1 LITLNGAS
9 IGNSTFPNTEVAFKG
24 LNKLIR
30 LTEDNIVT
38 VRYDH
43 HEKTFEAFVMLA
55 SYLNDVI
62 AHPERNLILEIPYL
76 PYLRA
81 DRQVGDDP
89 TMSNALLSV
98 VGALCGRWKEIRI
111 FDPHVDANTIRAGI
125 NTNANPYVG
134 VKVCICYPTPMINY
148 QLFEYESLRYTR
160 EHFYLVFPDCGAR
173 KRYEGL
179 EYLLFHK
186 PFDIL
191 LGEKIRDT
199 QTGKIERISLDYDSQ
214 RIAESASPADKRA
227 LIIDD
232 IVSYG
237 GTATAIAQQLKEE
250 YGFTRVIAW
259 FSHTEHSYYKGK
271 HIATPWIDKVYTTD
285 SIMESHAYFTQGE
298 EYHDKVK
305 ILPITP
311 DLYHPIQSF

>member
-9 IGNSTFPNTEVAFKG
+9 IGNSSFPNTEVAFKG
-24 LNKLIR
+24 LNNLIR

-62 AHPERNLILEIPYL
+62 AHPERNLILEMPYM

-89 TMSNALLSV
+89 PILNALMSV
-98 VGALCGRWKEIRI
+98 VGPLCGRWKDIRI
-111 FDPHVDANTIRAGI
+111 FDPHVDADTLRAGI
-125 NTNANPYVG
+125 NANANPYSG
-134 VKVCICYPTPMINY
+134 VTVRIGNPIPIINHT
-148 QLFEYESLRYTR
+148 LLPDEPEYTTQ
-160 EHFYLVFPDCGAR
+160 HFYVVCPDHGSLGRYKRLVSNLNR
-173 KRYEGL
+173 KPLDVLVGI
-179 EYLLFHK
+179 K
-186 PFDIL
+186 M
-191 LGEKIRDT
+191 RDRH
-199 QTGKIERISLDYDSQ
+199 TGKIETISLEGWSQ
-214 RIAESASPADKRA
+214 SIAESASPADRRA
-227 LIIDD
+227 LILDD

-237 GTATAIAQQLKEE
+237 GTATAIAKQLKEE

-285 SIMESHAYFTQGE
+285 SIMSSHAYFTQGE
-298 EYHDKVK
+298 AYHDKVK
-305 ILPITP
+305 ILPITS
-311 DLYHPIQSF
+311 DLYYPLSSL